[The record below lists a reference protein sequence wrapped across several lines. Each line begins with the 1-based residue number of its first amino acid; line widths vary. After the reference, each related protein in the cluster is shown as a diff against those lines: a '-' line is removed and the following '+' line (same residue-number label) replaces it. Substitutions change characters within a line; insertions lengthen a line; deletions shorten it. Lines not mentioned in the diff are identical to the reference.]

1 MQIRNSPEIHDVI
14 IIGSG
19 ASGGMAAW
27 NLTRK
32 GVNVLMLD
40 AGTKFEP
47 SKFWS
52 HVKPWEDRQKRAAG
66 QQPPQF
72 YVDTKT
78 QAPYLTD
85 PGNPFDLVRVWGMGG
100 KTNVW
105 GRVSLRYSDLNLSEP
120 ARDGWEIPWPIAY
133 KDIAP
138 YYDQVDQLIG
148 VCGGSDDEPFL
159 PGSKYH
165 LPPAAPRC
173 GERLLQKAAASTGIT
188 IVAGRRAVLTQAH
201 NGHPK
206 CHFCGACGKGCDVG
220 AFFNSTDYL
229 IYPAFSTGR
238 LHVVDNAVAARVL
251 VDESGRANGVQYF
264 NRLTKEEY
272 KVYGKRVIVAASTID
287 STRIL
292 LNSKSAKYPNGI
304 ANSNDVI
311 GRYLTEQIR
320 FHMYGFVPELLG
332 GPTQNDDGI
341 GGEHVY
347 LPRAVAKS
355 KRPYLRG
362 FGMQFWSS
370 GAQANAAFGK
380 RLPGFGLSLKQ
391 QIKKK
396 YPALVAL
403 HPYGEVLPRKDN
415 RVTVD
420 ESRLDQYGV
429 PIPKISYKIGENERS
444 MAKDMYDTAEEILHA
459 AKAEILPFERGSLDV
474 AGSAIHEHGTCRM
487 GSDPKTSALNGFLQS
502 HEVPNLFVVDGA
514 AFPTPTEKNP
524 TLTILALTWR
534 ATDYMAEEM
543 RAGRI

>member
-1 MQIRNSPEIHDVI
+1 
-14 IIGSG
+14 
-19 ASGGMAAW
+19 
-27 NLTRK
+27 
-32 GVNVLMLD
+32 
-40 AGTKFEP
+40 
-47 SKFWS
+47 
-52 HVKPWEDRQKRAAG
+52 
-66 QQPPQF
+66 
-72 YVDTKT
+72 
-78 QAPYLTD
+78 
-85 PGNPFDLVRVWGMGG
+85 
-100 KTNVW
+100 
-105 GRVSLRYSDLNLSEP
+105 
-120 ARDGWEIPWPIAY
+120 
-133 KDIAP
+133 
-138 YYDQVDQLIG
+138 
-148 VCGGSDDEPFL
+148 
-159 PGSKYH
+159 
-165 LPPAAPRC
+165 
-173 GERLLQKAAASTGIT
+173 
-188 IVAGRRAVLTQAH
+188 
-201 NGHPK
+201 
-206 CHFCGACGKGCDVG
+206 
-220 AFFNSTDYL
+220 
-229 IYPAFSTGR
+229 
-238 LHVVDNAVAARVL
+238 VDNAVAARVL

>member
-40 AGTKFEP
+40 AGTKFER

-66 QQPPQF
+66 QQAPQF

-229 IYPAFSTGR
+229 IYPAFTTGH

-347 LPRAVAKS
+347 LPRVVAKS